1 MGALDAVIDGLA
13 GQGLSGLPGAV
24 LGADLVELTR
34 LAARLEAQLL
44 RRLAEFDRR
53 GECGVDGAAS
63 TQAWLRW
70 RCRVGARDA
79 AQRVAVARAL
89 DRVLPGVAA
98 ALADGAIGYRH
109 AAVAARA
116 VRDLPAAA
124 VPAAERILLDAAR
137 ELDAGRLTLVGRR
150 LDYLLDPDGTL
161 IDAQARYAGRWL
173 TLSPTFAGMVAVT
186 GMLDADAGA
195 AVITAV
201 EALRAADRTPD
212 DTRTAGQARAD
223 ALTALATGAL
233 DGGRLADRNG
243 ERPHLTVTVD
253 LPTLQR
259 ASGATAGSGA
269 DLDWVGPIPADTA
282 RRIACDA
289 NVARILTAGPS
300 IILDAGR
307 ATRVIGPGLRR
318 ALAVRDHGCIHPT
331 CDRPPPWT
339 DAHHITHWADGGPT
353 TLDNLA
359 LLCRHHHRQVHEGR
373 ATITRTPTGRYTIQR
388 PPVPGRR
395 GDRPARQATLTS
407 GDLDGGGP

>member
-1 MGALDAVIDGLA
+1 MFDGWESGMDALDRAIDSLD

-24 LGADLVELTR
+24 LGADLVELVR
-34 LAARLEAQLL
+34 VAARLDAQLL
-44 RRLAEFDRR
+44 RRVAEFDRR

-70 RCRVGARDA
+70 RCRIGARDA

-89 DRVLPGVAA
+89 DRALPDVAA
-98 ALADGAIGYRH
+98 ALAAGAIGYRH

-116 VRDLPAAA
+116 VRDLPPAQL
-124 VPAAERILLDAAR
+124 PAAEAILLDAAR
-137 ELDAGRLTLVGRR
+137 ELDAGRLTVVGRR
-150 LDYLLDPDGTL
+150 LGYHLDPDGTL
-161 IDAQARYAGRWL
+161 ADAQARHGGRWL

-186 GMLDADAGA
+186 GMLDPDAGA

-201 EALRAADRTPD
+201 EALRAADRTPE
-212 DTRTAGQARAD
+212 DTRSAGQARAD
-223 ALTALATGAL
+223 ALTALATQAL
-233 DGGRLADRNG
+233 DGGRLPDRNG

-253 LPTLQR
+253 LPTLQQHP
-259 ASGATAGSGA
+259 GVTAGSGA

-289 NVARILTAGPS
+289 AVARILTAAPS

-307 ATRVIGPGLRR
+307 ATRAVSPGLRR

-353 TLDNLA
+353 NLDNLA
-359 LLCRHHHRQVHEGR
+359 LVCRHHHRQIHEGR
-373 ATITRTPTGRYTIQR
+373 ATITRTPDGRYTMRR
-388 PPVPGRR
+388 PP
-395 GDRPARQATLTS
+395 
-407 GDLDGGGP
+407 